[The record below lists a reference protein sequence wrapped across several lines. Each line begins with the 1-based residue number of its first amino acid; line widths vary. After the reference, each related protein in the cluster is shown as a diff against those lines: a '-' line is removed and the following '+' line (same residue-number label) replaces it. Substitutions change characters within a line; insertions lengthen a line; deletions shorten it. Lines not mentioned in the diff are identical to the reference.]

1 MTYSIKPE
9 KHELREARETVEKII
24 SSCKYILEKDEDL
37 SINLGYADKEETGE
51 FGVFGTA
58 KTSESAQIYFNTDV
72 DDWREN
78 LEDMAADVY
87 GQTCFYENSEVNFN
101 WQRALASIT
110 GLMLI
115 EEISE
120 PREIDVEELQEEWAE
135 KKTRISD
142 KVSAENRGNLS
153 WQLKLAIGRELTE
166 NHDLEDL
173 PDLNRSDVLEA
184 GDSLFE

>member
-1 MTYSIKPE
+1 MTYSIKPDE
-9 KHELREARETVEKII
+9 HELREVRETVEKII
-24 SSCKYILEKDEDL
+24 NSCKYILEKKEDL
-37 SINLGYADKEETGE
+37 SINLGYADREETGE

-58 KTSESAQIYFNTDV
+58 RTSESAQIFFNTDV
-72 DDWREN
+72 DNWREN
-78 LEDMAADVY
+78 LEDMAADGY
-87 GQTCFYENSEVNFN
+87 GQTWVYEDSEVNFN
-101 WQRALASIT
+101 WQQTLASIT

-135 KKTRISD
+135 RKTRISD
-142 KVSAENRGNLS
+142 KIFAEETENLS

-173 PDLNRSDVLEA
+173 PDLNRSDVLET

>member
-1 MTYSIKPE
+1 
-9 KHELREARETVEKII
+9 
-24 SSCKYILEKDEDL
+24 
-37 SINLGYADKEETGE
+37 
-51 FGVFGTA
+51 
-58 KTSESAQIYFNTDV
+58 
-72 DDWREN
+72 
-78 LEDMAADVY
+78 
-87 GQTCFYENSEVNFN
+87 
-101 WQRALASIT
+101 
-110 GLMLI
+110 MLI